1 MAARLVAEQ
10 FPQWAD
16 LPVTPVEVGGWDNRT
31 FRLGEHL
38 SLRMPSDRG
47 YVPQV
52 DKEHRWLPW
61 LAPRL
66 PLAIPEPVARGVPGH
81 GYPYPW
87 SVYRWLPGRSAHP
100 KAIGDMFALATTL
113 GRFLH
118 TLHRLDAA
126 HGPPAGAHSS
136 YRGGPLIGYDGDTR
150 RCLAALAGQVDVAAA
165 RAVWTTALR
174 STWEGAPAWFHGDM
188 AAGNLLLREGRLTA
202 VIDFGCCGVGDPACD
217 LAIAWTLLTPPARP
231 VFAAV
236 VGLDAAT
243 WDRGRGWALWKALIT
258 VEQSQHTD
266 SSVAAEARRV
276 IDAVVSG

>member
-1 MAARLVAEQ
+1 MADQ
-10 FPQWAD
+10 FPHWAD
-16 LPVTPVEVGGWDNRT
+16 LPITPVEVGGWDNRT

-61 LAPRL
+61 LAPKL

-87 SVYRWLPGRSAHP
+87 SVYRWLTGRPAHP
-100 KAIGDMFALATTL
+100 GHIADMVALATSL
-113 GRFLH
+113 AGFLH
-118 TLHRLDAA
+118 SLHRLDAT
-126 HGPPAGAHSS
+126 HGPPAGAHSG
-136 YRGGPLIGYDGDTR
+136 YRGAPLSGYDGDAR
-150 RCLAALAGQVDVAAA
+150 RCLAELGDQVDVTAAG
-165 RAVWTTALR
+165 AVWETALG

-188 AAGNLLLREGRLTA
+188 AADNLLLREGRLSA

-217 LAIAWTLLTPPARP
+217 LAIAWTLLTAPTRP
-231 VFAAV
+231 MFAAAV
-236 VGLDAAT
+236 EADAAA

-258 VEQSQHTD
+258 VEQHQHTD
-266 SSVAAEARRV
+266 PPVAAQARQV
-276 IDAVVSG
+276 IREVISG